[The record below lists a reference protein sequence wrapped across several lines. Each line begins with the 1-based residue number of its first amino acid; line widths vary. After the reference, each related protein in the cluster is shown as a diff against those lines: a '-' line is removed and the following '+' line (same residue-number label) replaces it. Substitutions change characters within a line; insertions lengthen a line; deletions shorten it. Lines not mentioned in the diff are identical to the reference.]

1 MGPWSAQHAN
11 VLCDVLFAD
20 EIAHVV
26 LVRHVVFFFV
36 VLLLLLLDLGE
47 LPAGQLRDLTENL
60 SNALALS
67 LNRHATELVLH
78 LGNDTLCPPTDL
90 VVDQLHVLL
99 ALLQTLE
106 ITLQLLVFGL

>member
-1 MGPWSAQHAN
+1 MGWSAQHAN

-26 LVRHVVFFFV
+26 LVSQVVFLLV
-36 VLLLLLLDLGE
+36 VLLLLLIDLSE
-47 LPAGQLRDLTENL
+47 LPAGQLCDLTENL
-60 SNALALS
+60 SNVFALR

-90 VVDQLHVLL
+90 IVDQLHVLL
-99 ALLQTLE
+99 ALLQTFE
-106 ITLQLLVFGL
+106 VTLQLLIFGL

>member
-26 LVRHVVFFFV
+26 LVRHVVFLLV
-36 VLLLLLLDLGE
+36 VLLLLLLDLSE
-47 LPAGQLRDLTENL
+47 LPAGQLRDFTENL

-67 LNRHATELVLH
+67 LNRHTTELVLH

-90 VVDQLHVLL
+90 VVNQLHVLL